1 MTSFVKNNII
11 KGNELKEVISESWI
25 FDGNL
30 TVEGLIATLYTAAW
44 AFAELRE
51 LPEDDSRYTRLI
63 ERNQEEY
70 HKLKEEN
77 EALRSYYDGLKQA
90 HALACAQL
98 DMVRLIFGGNR

>member
-1 MTSFVKNNII
+1 MSF
-11 KGNELKEVISESWI
+11 KEKAIAALEEMKRLNRCSDSVIQ
-25 FDGNL
+25 
-30 TVEGLIATLYTAAW
+30 ATIDDCIRMI
-44 AFAELRE
+44 RE